1 MNLLLANVTKLF
13 KEKKFKEL
21 ILFIQNNFL
30 VKNSQLLNILAISRL
45 LNKRDKDS
53 YIAALKEFK
62 EAYLLEKKSKF
73 ALEALVNFINTA
85 SDFYLMQS
93 PAEDKIF
100 DSSIYLKESNFLFEE
115 AENFFG
121 YEKKLIS
128 SIIRIFLLQ
137 SKIDKAVFYYNKQFI
152 KNDLDL
158 FSLSN
163 FIFQNNNLKNWHQE
177 DYFKYT
183 KLIDDLIEEYPKK
196 KLVETNYVKNK
207 KIKIGFLSS
216 DILKRHS
223 ITYFLKTI
231 LSNYDK
237 NVFEI
242 FLFID
247 NNIVDQNTSEFISLV
262 DKSFN
267 ISNLD
272 NVEAINLIREQNI
285 DFMIDLMGLTSV
297 KRFGIFKNRVAHTQ
311 ISWLG
316 YNNTIGLKNMD
327 YIIADHNLILAK
339 EEKYYHEK
347 IIYLPNIWV
356 CHSGI
361 EVNAEKNNH
370 PCLKNNYITFGS
382 FNNFNK
388 INKNVVQV
396 WSSILKASKPSKLIL
411 KSSAKVDLDY
421 LKLMFKESGVLD
433 SVVIFEKKKL
443 ENHFQLYNN
452 VDIALDTFPY
462 NGVTTS
468 FEAILMGVPVLT
480 MKGFNFNSRC
490 GESINKNLGLNDFI
504 AENEN
509 DYVNKALELS
519 KDKSRLIEI
528 RNSLHENAK
537 FSPLF
542 NKQKFSIEFF
552 NALKKI
558 YK

>member
-45 LNKRDKDS
+45 LNKRDKNS

-504 AENEN
+504 AENEY

-542 NKQKFSIEFF
+542 KKQKFSSEFF

>member
-45 LNKRDKDS
+45 LNKRDKNS

-504 AENEN
+504 AENEY